1 MPSGNYEPASKEAE
15 MLARNPFPAREE
27 EEDLSF
33 QLWPA
38 VLGEGEGFCNG
49 QFVSG
54 MLEKER
60 TLAVAFATFQRDSP
74 RGGISLGRPYPKREA
89 SAFNGCPSVNTER
102 TNAFRDFSPFP
113 PLFPPPVAFSA
124 SRGESH

>member
-1 MPSGNYEPASKEAE
+1 MPSGNYEPASKE
-15 MLARNPFPAREE
+15 MLAQNPFPAREE

-60 TLAVAFATFQRDSP
+60 TLAVAFAAFQRDSS
-74 RGGISLGRPYPKREA
+74 R
-89 SAFNGCPSVNTER
+89 
-102 TNAFRDFSPFP
+102 
-113 PLFPPPVAFSA
+113 PPPSPPKK
-124 SRGESH
+124 RGFCI